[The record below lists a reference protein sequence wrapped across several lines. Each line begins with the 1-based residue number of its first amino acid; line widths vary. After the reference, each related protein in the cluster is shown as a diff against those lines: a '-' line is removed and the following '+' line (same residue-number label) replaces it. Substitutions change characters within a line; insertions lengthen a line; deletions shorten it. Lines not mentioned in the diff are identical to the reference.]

1 MQSYTPDRVINGTF
15 GEVTIGDDY
24 MAEVTGLEAKVT
36 LEKTEVNQTG
46 SLGKGYKVTGIDGK
60 GVRTGQTH
68 GAQVREHDDEKTH
81 GPTSSWRATE
91 CRATLELWP
100 RRPQMG
106 ISTRSRIHA
115 WPILPFPSSSSAF
128 LIHAGS

>member
-46 SLGKGYKVTGIDGK
+46 ALVEKAELIFFGLFLLALLKIGFHIKAIILSLNRCFSLFFKSV
-60 GVRTGQTH
+60 
-68 GAQVREHDDEKTH
+68 E
-81 GPTSSWRATE
+81 
-91 CRATLELWP
+91 
-100 RRPQMG
+100 
-106 ISTRSRIHA
+106 
-115 WPILPFPSSSSAF
+115 
-128 LIHAGS
+128 